1 MNEPVENRA
10 LQALKDAAKRED
22 ADGIELALRIDLDGL
37 TTDFV
42 PVLVQL
48 LGAPWHQRHEDIART
63 LQSLKDPRA
72 VDALYHATFARY
84 DYLAY
89 DDFFGLVLLCYVLT
103 SVFLPVT
110 LAGWTGIK
118 SSGGVA
124 SKSFPSSWSRWSR
137 TSAGASGAKARR
149 CMCKAC

>member
-10 LQALKDAAKRED
+10 LQALKDAAKRDD

-63 LQSLKDPRA
+63 LQSLKYPRA

-89 DDFFGLVLLCYVLT
+89 DDFFGLARKCTWALADTGT
-103 SVFLPVT
+103 SE
-110 LAGWTGIK
+110 
-118 SSGGVA
+118 
-124 SKSFPSSWSRWSR
+124 
-137 TSAGASGAKARR
+137 AKAKLKLLSASENPLIASYAQKRLDKWDDEQKR
-149 CMCKAC
+149 KSA